1 MPPHTEQVGLSQT
14 SRCFSD
20 PPRLAHGF
28 PKAELCWETSENPP
42 KSQGRESFF
51 ATGYFIQLLSI
62 PPFSDPAPKRIKVQ
76 WAIFGSDTS
85 TQPEDVMW
93 GPENWGCRMPRSIEL
108 VQIIYTQYIYMYI
121 LRTTKGCGISNFG
134 YSHVMGA
141 FHLRAYALKK
151 L

>member
-1 MPPHTEQVGLSQT
+1 MGHFWFGH
-14 SRCFSD
+14 F
-20 PPRLAHGF
+20 
-28 PKAELCWETSENPP
+28 
-42 KSQGRESFF
+42 
-51 ATGYFIQLLSI
+51 
-62 PPFSDPAPKRIKVQ
+62 DPARGRHVR
-76 WAIFGSDTS
+76 
-85 TQPEDVMW
+85 

-108 VQIIYTQYIYMYI
+108 VQIIYTQYIYIYMYI